1 MDFRI
6 DRDLQVSLRA
16 QIKGM
21 IEYGIACG
29 ELQVGQAL
37 PSVRELAQSFNVAPM
52 TVSLVYRGLKE
63 DGLIETRP
71 GAGTFVADS
80 SQARM
85 AAQPAVL
92 SLHRQID
99 DLVDRVIELGM
110 RPSDIAAMI
119 NARLNYRIS
128 LGNQVSVVMIGLFTE
143 ATASY
148 AKVVA
153 ARLGNGVTVE
163 PMIIDDIKSDETI
176 LHRAASA
183 DLALTFTNTHRE
195 VAELLPTTKVVSI
208 RFIPSETTRLSL
220 ASLDPLARV
229 LVVSLFPD
237 FLPILKSGVQR
248 FAAHVEHVNS
258 AVLDDP
264 ALADALKGADVV
276 VFSTGAERV
285 RDQVPPSM
293 RTLEYR
299 HAPDPGDI
307 ERLVLPFVHQIN
319 ATIGQSAQRGD
330 DAAQERDTP

>member
-37 PSVRELAQSFNVAPM
+37 PSVRELAESFSVAPM
-52 TVSLVYRGLKE
+52 TVSLVYRELKE
-63 DGLIETRP
+63 GGLIETRP

-80 SQARM
+80 SRARM

-99 DLVDRVIELGM
+99 DLIDRVLELDM

-119 NARLNYRIS
+119 NARLNYRLN
-128 LGNQVSVVMIGLFTE
+128 LGDRVSVVMIGLFPE

-163 PMIIDDIKSDETI
+163 PIIIDDMRSDETV

-195 VAELLPTTKVVSI
+195 VADLLPTTKVVSI

-237 FLPILKSGVQR
+237 FLPILKAGVQR
-248 FAAHVEHVNS
+248 FAAHVEHVS
-258 AVLDDP
+258 SVVLDDT
-264 ALADALKGADVV
+264 ALPEALKAADVV

-285 RDQVPPSM
+285 RDQVQPSM

-307 ERLVLPFVHQIN
+307 ERVVLPFVHQII
-319 ATIGQSAQRGD
+319 ATIGRGSQRGD
-330 DAAQERDTP
+330 DPAQKRDIR